1 MLKTINK
8 DETMNNA
15 IEIKMIVELDRQR
28 IVDTLINA
36 LEGGSNY
43 WIEKYS
49 LGTGEDDS
57 EKELQAILNNKATM
71 AIQENDRKQDSFIVN
86 ASSIEKGLQ
95 QMANL
100 YPWHFKNLVDEN
112 DDAETADVL
121 LQLATFG
128 RIIYG

>member
-1 MLKTINK
+1 
-8 DETMNNA
+8 MNNA
-15 IEIKMIVELDRQR
+15 IQIKMIVEVDRQR
-28 IVDTLINA
+28 VVDTLINA

-49 LGTGEDDS
+49 LGSGEDDS
-57 EKELQAILNNKATM
+57 EKELQNILNNKATM
-71 AIQENDRKQDSFIVN
+71 TIQENERDAKTYQLTGECF
-86 ASSIEKGLQ
+86 EKALQ
-95 QMANL
+95 KMANM
-100 YPWHFKNLVDEN
+100 YSWHFKNLVDEN